1 MPLKSLFAYS
11 FQSFYL
17 AGSFL
22 LLFIFLPSFYNLSVG
37 FALSMVGMIILI
49 SRVFDV
55 FSDFII
61 GYLTERRFI
70 KGLPKKN
77 QILLGI
83 FVFIFSIIGLYIIQ
97 PNNYYWFI
105 FYYNLALVSYSIA
118 IIPYDSI
125 VIDQKK
131 IQHRRFYIAAIKEIF
146 TILGVLAALI
156 IPTVL
161 SKILSVELL
170 NQEVIKITGLI
181 IIVLAIIGSLL
192 FYLFFEEDNQFHS
205 KFISLKEIKLYLSQ
219 NKKISPFA
227 VITFLN
233 LLANNFTAN
242 LFIIF
247 VSSYL
252 GLSNYAG
259 SLLILY
265 FLITLISTP
274 VWYHFGKTFSNMFLL
289 QVGTIIT
296 IVGFF
301 FVLFTN
307 DNHWYLYLIVVLI
320 TGFGVGIDLIVP
332 QTELAAILDQNTQ
345 NRLSQIF
352 TALFSMIR
360 KAAIGLAGGIALT
373 GYGYLES
380 NNIVIY
386 QGLSNIMIF
395 YFFIPITIKMI
406 VLLLV
411 MRYRGKFHVSN
422 RE

>member
-1 MPLKSLFAYS
+1 MEEKHIRES
-11 FQSFYL
+11 FTKMIPNRSRNQS
-17 AGSFL
+17 
-22 LLFIFLPSFYNLSVG
+22 
-37 FALSMVGMIILI
+37 
-49 SRVFDV
+49 
-55 FSDFII
+55 
-61 GYLTERRFI
+61 
-70 KGLPKKN
+70 
-77 QILLGI
+77 
-83 FVFIFSIIGLYIIQ
+83 
-97 PNNYYWFI
+97 
-105 FYYNLALVSYSIA
+105 
-118 IIPYDSI
+118 
-125 VIDQKK
+125 
-131 IQHRRFYIAAIKEIF
+131 
-146 TILGVLAALI
+146 
-156 IPTVL
+156 
-161 SKILSVELL
+161 
-170 NQEVIKITGLI
+170 
-181 IIVLAIIGSLL
+181 
-192 FYLFFEEDNQFHS
+192 
-205 KFISLKEIKLYLSQ
+205 

-259 SLLILY
+259 PLLILY

-274 VWYHFGKTFSNMFLL
+274 IWYHFGKTFSNMFLL

-307 DNHWYLYLIVVLI
+307 DNYWYLYLIVVLI

-332 QTELAAILDQNTQ
+332 QTELAEILDQNTQ

-380 NNIVIY
+380 HNIVIY

-395 YFFIPITIKMI
+395 YFLIPITIKVI
-406 VLLLV
+406 VLILV
-411 MRYRGKFHVSN
+411 MRYRSKFHVSN

>member
-37 FALSMVGMIILI
+37 FALSTVGMIILI

-83 FVFIFSIIGLYIIQ
+83 FVFIFSIIGLYVIQ

-105 FYYNLALVSYSIA
+105 FYYNLALISYSIA

-181 IIVLAIIGSLL
+181 IIILAIIGSML

-205 KFISLKEIKLYLSQ
+205 KFISFKEFKFYLSH

-227 VITFLN
+227 LITFLN

-259 SLLILY
+259 PLLILY

-307 DNHWYLYLIVVLI
+307 ENHWYLYLIVVLI

-332 QTELAAILDQNTQ
+332 QTELAEILDQNTQ

-395 YFFIPITIKMI
+395 YFFIPITIKVI

-411 MRYRGKFHVSN
+411 MRYRSKFHVSN

>member
-1 MPLKSLFAYS
+1 MPLTSLFAYS

-156 IPTVL
+156 IPTAL

-170 NQEVIKITGLI
+170 NQEVIKITGLVI
-181 IIVLAIIGSLL
+181 IILAIIGAIL

-296 IVGFF
+296 IIGFF

-395 YFFIPITIKMI
+395 YFFIPITIKVI

-411 MRYRGKFHVSN
+411 MRYRSKFHVSN

>member
-1 MPLKSLFAYS
+1 M
-11 FQSFYL
+11 
-17 AGSFL
+17 
-22 LLFIFLPSFYNLSVG
+22 
-37 FALSMVGMIILI
+37 ALI
-49 SRVFDV
+49 
-55 FSDFII
+55 
-61 GYLTERRFI
+61 
-70 KGLPKKN
+70 
-77 QILLGI
+77 
-83 FVFIFSIIGLYIIQ
+83 
-97 PNNYYWFI
+97 
-105 FYYNLALVSYSIA
+105 SYSIA

-181 IIVLAIIGSLL
+181 IIILAIIGSLL
-192 FYLFFEEDNQFHS
+192 FYLYFEEDNQFHS
-205 KFISLKEIKLYLSQ
+205 KFISFKEIKFYLSQ
-219 NKKISPFA
+219 NKKILPFA

-259 SLLILY
+259 PLLILY
-265 FLITLISTP
+265 FFITLISTP

-301 FVLFTN
+301 FVLVTN
-307 DNHWYLYLIVVLI
+307 NNYWYLYLIVVLI

-332 QTELAAILDQNTQ
+332 QTELAEILDQNTQ

-395 YFFIPITIKMI
+395 YFFIPITIKVI
-406 VLLLV
+406 VLILV
-411 MRYRGKFHVSN
+411 MRYRSKFHVSN

>member
-205 KFISLKEIKLYLSQ
+205 KFISFKEIQFYLSQ

-332 QTELAAILDQNTQ
+332 QTELAEILDQNTQ

-395 YFFIPITIKMI
+395 YFFIPITIKVI

-411 MRYRGKFHVSN
+411 MRYRSKFHVSN

>member
-1 MPLKSLFAYS
+1 MPLKSLFAHR

-22 LLFIFLPSFYNLSVG
+22 LLFLFLPSIYNLSLG
-37 FALSMVGMIILI
+37 FALSTAGMIILI

-83 FVFIFSIIGLYIIQ
+83 FVFIFSIIGLYVIQ

-105 FYYNLALVSYSIA
+105 FYYNLALISYSIA

-181 IIVLAIIGSLL
+181 IIILAIIGSLL

-205 KFISLKEIKLYLSQ
+205 KFISFKEIKFYLSQ
-219 NKKISPFA
+219 NKKILPFA

-259 SLLILY
+259 PLLILY
-265 FLITLISTP
+265 FFITLISTP

-301 FVLFTN
+301 FVLVTN
-307 DNHWYLYLIVVLI
+307 NNYWYLYLIVVLI

-332 QTELAAILDQNTQ
+332 QTELAEILDQNTQ

-395 YFFIPITIKMI
+395 YFFIPITIKVI

-411 MRYRGKFHVSN
+411 MRYRSKFHVSN

>member
-37 FALSMVGMIILI
+37 FALSTVGMIILI

-61 GYLTERRFI
+61 GFLTERRFI

-156 IPTVL
+156 IPTAL

-181 IIVLAIIGSLL
+181 IIILAIIGAIL

-259 SLLILY
+259 PLLILY

-296 IVGFF
+296 IIGFF

-332 QTELAAILDQNTQ
+332 QTELAEILDQNTQ

-395 YFFIPITIKMI
+395 YFFIPITIKVI

-411 MRYRGKFHVSN
+411 MRYRSKFHVSN

>member
-37 FALSMVGMIILI
+37 FALSTVGMIILI

-83 FVFIFSIIGLYIIQ
+83 FVFIFSIIGLYVIQ

-105 FYYNLALVSYSIA
+105 FYYNLALISYSIA

-181 IIVLAIIGSLL
+181 IIILAIIGSML

-205 KFISLKEIKLYLSQ
+205 KFISFKEIKFYLSH

-259 SLLILY
+259 PLLILY

-307 DNHWYLYLIVVLI
+307 ENHWYLYLIVVLI

-332 QTELAAILDQNTQ
+332 QTELAEILDQNTQ

-395 YFFIPITIKMI
+395 YFFIPITIKVI

-411 MRYRGKFHVSN
+411 MRYRSKFHVSN

>member
-37 FALSMVGMIILI
+37 FALSTVGIIILI

-61 GYLTERRFI
+61 GFLTERRFI

-156 IPTVL
+156 IPTAL

-181 IIVLAIIGSLL
+181 IIILAIIGAIL

-259 SLLILY
+259 PLLILY

-332 QTELAAILDQNTQ
+332 QTELAEILDQNTQ

-386 QGLSNIMIF
+386 QGLSNILIF
-395 YFFIPITIKMI
+395 YFFIPIIIKVI

-411 MRYRGKFHVSN
+411 MRYRSKFHVSN

>member
-37 FALSMVGMIILI
+37 FALSTVGMIILI

-61 GYLTERRFI
+61 GFLTERRFI

-83 FVFIFSIIGLYIIQ
+83 FVFIFSIIGLYVIQ

-105 FYYNLALVSYSIA
+105 FYYNLALISYSIA

-181 IIVLAIIGSLL
+181 IIILAIKGAIL

-205 KFISLKEIKLYLSQ
+205 KFISLKEIKFNLSQ

-259 SLLILY
+259 PLLILY

-320 TGFGVGIDLIVP
+320 TGFGVGIDLIIP
-332 QTELAAILDQNTQ
+332 QTELAEILDQNTQ

-395 YFFIPITIKMI
+395 YFFIPITIKVI

-411 MRYRGKFHVSN
+411 MRYRSKFHVSN

>member
-37 FALSMVGMIILI
+37 FALSTVGMIILI

-205 KFISLKEIKLYLSQ
+205 KFISFKEIQFYLSQ

-259 SLLILY
+259 PLLILY

-332 QTELAAILDQNTQ
+332 QTELAEILDQNTQ

-395 YFFIPITIKMI
+395 YFFIPITIKVI

-411 MRYRGKFHVSN
+411 MRYRSKFHVSN

>member
-37 FALSMVGMIILI
+37 FALSTVGMIILI

-61 GYLTERRFI
+61 GFLTERRFI

-156 IPTVL
+156 IPTAL

-181 IIVLAIIGSLL
+181 IIILAIIGAIL

-205 KFISLKEIKLYLSQ
+205 KFISFKEIKFYLSH

-259 SLLILY
+259 PLLILY

-332 QTELAAILDQNTQ
+332 QTELAEILDQNTQ

-386 QGLSNIMIF
+386 QGLSNILIF
-395 YFFIPITIKMI
+395 YFFIPITIKVI

-411 MRYRGKFHVSN
+411 MRYRSKFHVSN

>member
-37 FALSMVGMIILI
+37 FALSTVGMIILI

-83 FVFIFSIIGLYIIQ
+83 FVFIFSIIGLYVIQ
-97 PNNYYWFI
+97 PNNYIWFI
-105 FYYNLALVSYSIA
+105 FYYNLALISYSIA

-181 IIVLAIIGSLL
+181 IIILAIIGSIL

-205 KFISLKEIKLYLSQ
+205 KFISFKEIKFYLSH

-259 SLLILY
+259 PLLILY

-307 DNHWYLYLIVVLI
+307 DNLWYLYLIVVLI

-332 QTELAAILDQNTQ
+332 QTELAEILDQNTQ

-386 QGLSNIMIF
+386 QGLSNILIF
-395 YFFIPITIKMI
+395 YFFIPIIIKVI

-411 MRYRGKFHVSN
+411 MRYRSKFHVSN

>member
-1 MPLKSLFAYS
+1 MPLTSLFAYS

-37 FALSMVGMIILI
+37 FALSTVGMIILI

-61 GYLTERRFI
+61 GYFTERRFI

-156 IPTVL
+156 IPTAL

-170 NQEVIKITGLI
+170 NQEVIKITGLVI
-181 IIVLAIIGSLL
+181 IILAIIGAIL

-205 KFISLKEIKLYLSQ
+205 KFISFKEIKFYLSQ

-296 IVGFF
+296 IIGFF

-332 QTELAAILDQNTQ
+332 QTELAEILDQNTQ

-395 YFFIPITIKMI
+395 YFFIPITIKVI

-411 MRYRGKFHVSN
+411 MRYRSKFHVSN

>member
-37 FALSMVGMIILI
+37 FALSTVGMIILI

-83 FVFIFSIIGLYIIQ
+83 FVFIFSIIGLYVIQ
-97 PNNYYWFI
+97 PNNYFWFI
-105 FYYNLALVSYSIA
+105 FYYNLALISYSIA

-181 IIVLAIIGSLL
+181 IIILAIIGSML

-205 KFISLKEIKLYLSQ
+205 KFISFKEIKFYLSH

-259 SLLILY
+259 PLLILY

-307 DNHWYLYLIVVLI
+307 DNLWYLYLIVVLI

-332 QTELAAILDQNTQ
+332 QTELAEILDQNTQ

-386 QGLSNIMIF
+386 QGLSNILIF
-395 YFFIPITIKMI
+395 YFFIPIIIKVI

-411 MRYRGKFHVSN
+411 MRYRSKFHVSN

>member
-37 FALSMVGMIILI
+37 FALSTVGMIILI

-83 FVFIFSIIGLYIIQ
+83 FVFIFSIIGLYVIQ

-105 FYYNLALVSYSIA
+105 FYYNLALISYSIA

-181 IIVLAIIGSLL
+181 IIILAIIGSLL
-192 FYLFFEEDNQFHS
+192 FYFFFEEDNQFHS
-205 KFISLKEIKLYLSQ
+205 KFISFKEIKFYLSH

-259 SLLILY
+259 PLLILY

-307 DNHWYLYLIVVLI
+307 ENHWYLYLIVVLI

-332 QTELAAILDQNTQ
+332 QTELAEILDQNTQ

-395 YFFIPITIKMI
+395 YFFIPITIKVI

-411 MRYRGKFHVSN
+411 MRYRSKFHVSN

>member
-156 IPTVL
+156 IPTAL

-170 NQEVIKITGLI
+170 NQEVIKITGLVI
-181 IIVLAIIGSLL
+181 IILAIIGAIL

-205 KFISLKEIKLYLSQ
+205 KFISFKEIQFYLSQ

-332 QTELAAILDQNTQ
+332 QTELAEILDQNTQ

-395 YFFIPITIKMI
+395 YFFIPITIKVI

-411 MRYRGKFHVSN
+411 MRYRSKFHVSN

>member
-37 FALSMVGMIILI
+37 FALSTVGMIILI

-156 IPTVL
+156 IPTAL

-170 NQEVIKITGLI
+170 NQEVIKITGLVI
-181 IIVLAIIGSLL
+181 IILAIIGAIL

-205 KFISLKEIKLYLSQ
+205 KFISFKEIQFYLSQ

-247 VSSYL
+247 VSNYL

-259 SLLILY
+259 PLLILY

-332 QTELAAILDQNTQ
+332 QTELAEILDHNTQ

-360 KAAIGLAGGIALT
+360 KAAIGLAAGIALT

-395 YFFIPITIKMI
+395 YFFIPITIKVI

-411 MRYRGKFHVSN
+411 MRYRSKFHVSN